1 MSAGPLLHGSP
12 LQTLI
17 VWVLGACVAAVVWYA
32 VFYRAA
38 HDEWVAASNELGAA
52 RSDLE
57 QARADKLRA
66 EGRAAELD
74 VQARDLAGKRAQ
86 LLGGDDEDLLFTV
99 PALASALGL
108 EIDRWRPAAAEVDGA
123 LLLAPVHVE
132 ARGGWPAF
140 VSFLDRVQTLP
151 QVVALDRLNLRAGAD
166 GSLELQFTLGTVR
179 LREAP

>member
-1 MSAGPLLHGSP
+1 MSAGSLLHGSP

-57 QARADKLRA
+57 LARAARLRA
-66 EGRAAELD
+66 DGRAAELD
-74 VQARDLAGKRAQ
+74 GEAAQ
-86 LLGGDDEDLLFTV
+86 LASARTRVVAGDAEDLVFTV

-108 EIDRWRPAAAEVDGA
+108 EIDGWRPVVDEVDGA
-123 LLLAPVHVE
+123 LLRTPVQVD
-132 ARGGWPAF
+132 ARSSWPNFAAF
-140 VSFLDRVQTLP
+140 MERLLTVP
-151 QVVALDRLNLRAGAD
+151 QVVALDHLALRAARDGA
-166 GSLELQFTLGTVR
+166 LELQFTLSTAR

>member
-17 VWVLGACVAAVVWYA
+17 VWVLGTCVAAVVWYA

-57 QARADKLRA
+57 QAKADKLRA

-74 VQARDLAGKRAQ
+74 LQAGQLASARAEEI
-86 LLGGDDEDLLFTV
+86 GGEAEDLLFTA

-108 EIDRWRPAAAEVDGA
+108 EIDRWRPVAAEVDGA
-123 LLLAPVHVE
+123 LLRAPVHVE
-132 ARGGWPAF
+132 ARGSWPALLA
-140 VSFLDRVQTLP
+140 FLERVKTLP
-151 QVVALDRLNLRAGAD
+151 QVVALDRLGLRVGAT
-166 GSLELQFTLGTVR
+166 GALELQFTLSTMR